1 MSDPRLSVRLRRVT
15 ASVRSGALALAL
27 VAAPLAAQ
35 RPATF
40 AAAVDVWL
48 DAFARRHPSIA
59 AGNGLHAYDDRME
72 DFSAGAMAREVAALK
87 RERKMIAAFPAAR
100 LTPDERVD
108 QRILVGIIDGWLL
121 DVGTIASWK
130 QNPMVYGDA
139 LFSGVHNLMT
149 MESAPLEARAR
160 TLIAKLRGLDAL
172 VAALKA
178 NVSHP
183 PRVYAE
189 KGQRMLGGARE
200 ALASDVALAFGALP
214 KGNLRDSLNAAT
226 AAAVRTLDDLLA
238 WYARELL
245 PTADGTY
252 AVGQRNLEARYRA
265 EELIDLTAPA
275 LIRIGER
282 ELRSAQAQFT
292 AAAATIDARR
302 PAIDVWHDIERDHP
316 SAGGVVGAAKAAVD
330 QLTAF
335 VIAKGLAE
343 IPTSERP
350 VVAAAPPFDLGL
362 ASSHASPPLEA
373 TPVTSY
379 YYVTDARAD
388 WPADKQDAWLRKFN
402 RATLTII
409 SAHEVMPGH
418 WLHAMAMRKTPGK
431 VRRIWIGLNPFPQP
445 SSGQDGWA
453 HYAEQLVVDQ
463 GLGDGDPRLK
473 MGQLS
478 EALTRI
484 CRLISSAKL
493 HLGQWN
499 VDQAAAF
506 FEKEA
511 HLPAPAARSEAE
523 RGTYDPTNGGYFLG
537 KLAALK
543 LRRDLM
549 AREGASFDLKRFHER
564 VMRNGI
570 APWWA
575 HRQLLLPGDTGPVID

>member
-1 MSDPRLSVRLRRVT
+1 MMARVRT
-15 ASVRSGALALAL
+15 AALGAALALGTLGAL
-27 VAAPLAAQ
+27 PARTAAQ
-35 RPATF
+35 AAPATF
-40 AAAVDVWL
+40 AAAVDQWL

-59 AGNGLHAYDDRME
+59 AGNGLHAYDDRLE

-87 RERKMIAAFPAAR
+87 AERKMIARFGAAQ

-121 DVGTIASWK
+121 DVETIGSWK
-130 QNPMVYGDA
+130 KNPMVYGDA
-139 LFSGVHNLMT
+139 LFAGVHNLMT
-149 MESAPLEARAR
+149 MESAPLPQRAR
-160 TLIAKLRGLDAL
+160 TLIRKLTGLDAL
-172 VAALKA
+172 LVALKA
-178 NVSHP
+178 NVQHP
-183 PRVYAE
+183 PKVYAE
-189 KGQRMLGGARE
+189 KGQRMFAGTRE
-200 ALASDVALAFGALP
+200 ALASDVALAFAALP
-214 KGNLRDSLNAAT
+214 PGGLKDSLGRATAQAAAT
-226 AAAVRTLDDLLA
+226 LDAFLA
-238 WYARELL
+238 WYQQSLL
-245 PTADGTY
+245 PTADGSY
-252 AVGQRNLEARYRA
+252 AIGQRNLEARYRA

-275 LIRIGER
+275 LLRIGER
-282 ELRSAQAQFT
+282 ELKAAQAAFT
-292 AAAATIDARR
+292 AAAARIDPKR
-302 PAIDVWHDIERDHP
+302 PAMEVWRDIERDHP
-316 SAGGVVGAAKAAVD
+316 PTGGVVAAARTAVE

-335 VIAKGLAE
+335 VQAKGLAD
-343 IPTSERP
+343 IPTAERP
-350 VVAAAPPFDLGL
+350 TVAAAPPFDLGL

-379 YYVTDARAD
+379 YYVTDARTE
-388 WPADKQDAWLRKFN
+388 WPADRQDAWLRKFN

-418 WLHAMAMRKTPGK
+418 WLHAMHMRQTPGK

-463 GLGDGDPRLK
+463 GLGDNDPRLR

-484 CRLISSAKL
+484 CRLIASAKL
-493 HLGQWN
+493 HLGQWT

-511 HLPAPAARSEAE
+511 HLPAPAARNEAE

-543 LRRDLM
+543 LRADVQ
-549 AREGASFDLKRFHER
+549 AKEGAAFDLKRFHER
-564 VMRNGI
+564 VMTNGI

-575 HRQLLLPGDTGPVID
+575 HRQLLLPGDTRPVIE

>member
-1 MSDPRLSVRLRRVT
+1 MRAVALMIGVLAWPAGRI
-15 ASVRSGALALAL
+15 AGA
-27 VAAPLAAQ
+27 Q
-35 RPATF
+35 GTPATF
-40 AAAVDVWL
+40 AMAVDQWL

-59 AGNGLHAYDDRME
+59 AGNGIHAYDDRME
-72 DFSAGAMAREVAALK
+72 DFSAGAMAREVTALK
-87 RERKMIAAFPAAR
+87 RERKLIAAFPANA

-121 DVGTIASWK
+121 DVETIASWK
-130 QNPMVYGDA
+130 KNPMVYGDA
-139 LFSGVHNLMT
+139 LFAGVHNLMT
-149 MESAPLEARAR
+149 MESAPLEVRAR

-172 VAALKA
+172 LAALKA

-183 PRVYAE
+183 PKLYAE
-189 KGQRMLGGARE
+189 RGQRMFTGARE
-200 ALASDVALAFGALP
+200 AIGSDVALAFAKLP
-214 KGNLRDSLNAAT
+214 ASKLRDSLAMAT
-226 AAAVRTLDDLLA
+226 AAAAATLDAFLQ
-238 WYARELL
+238 WYQASLL
-245 PTADGTY
+245 PTADGSF
-252 AVGQRNLEARYRA
+252 AIGQRNLEARYRA
-265 EELIDLTAPA
+265 EELIDLPAPTLLA
-275 LIRIGER
+275 IGLR
-282 ELRSAQAQFT
+282 ELKKAQAQFT
-292 AAAATIDARR
+292 EAAARIDPKR
-302 PAIDVWHDIERDHP
+302 PAIDVWHDIEKDHP
-316 SAGGVVGAAKAAVD
+316 PQGGVVAAAKAAVD

-343 IPTSERP
+343 IPTAERP
-350 VVAAAPPFDLGL
+350 IVAAAPPFDLGL
-362 ASSHASPPLEA
+362 ASSHASPPLEK

-388 WPADKQDAWLRKFN
+388 WPRDRQDAWLRKFN
-402 RATLTII
+402 RSTLTII

-418 WLHAMAMRKTPGK
+418 WLHAMHMRETPGK

-463 GLGDGDPRLK
+463 GLGDNDPRLK
-473 MGQLS
+473 LGQLS

-493 HLGQWN
+493 HLGQFT

-511 HLPAPAARSEAE
+511 HLPAPAARNEAE

-537 KLAALK
+537 KMAALK
-543 LRRDLM
+543 LRADVQ

-564 VMRNGI
+564 VMHNGI

-575 HRQLLLPGDTGPVID
+575 HRQLLLPGDNRPVIE